1 MNEVESFEILD
12 ITKDHEARSFIRN
25 KGHKTVPMLYWRV
38 PGKDVWVNKDI
49 DTSKLTGENLGKR
62 VKDAIA
68 STKKDNC
75 LVFDVDGTLTPS
87 RAKIDPAH
95 AEIITDLASKV
106 DIYIITGSDFP
117 KTKEQLGDITKVV
130 KGSYQCAGN
139 ELWVNDKLVQSVP
152 EFNMSKV
159 MVKWCKLK
167 LAESKFPHRTGV
179 KHIDLRPGMMNFSI
193 LGRGCTKEQRKEYIE
208 YDIRH
213 NERESIAR
221 EFNEIFQTYSA
232 QIAGETGIDICE
244 QGRDKGQ
251 VYKPLEALYN
261 SIIFFGD
268 DTQEGGNDYPFA
280 KQIQS
285 FPHRCFPVDGPE
297 ETFESLEGIKR
308 LFFDSWPGQDSGIEG
323 QL

>member
-1 MNEVESFEILD
+1 M
-12 ITKDHEARSFIRN
+12 
-25 KGHKTVPMLYWRV
+25 
-38 PGKDVWVNKDI
+38 
-49 DTSKLTGENLGKR
+49 
-62 VKDAIA
+62 
-68 STKKDNC
+68 
-75 LVFDVDGTLTPS
+75 
-87 RAKIDPAH
+87 
-95 AEIITDLASKV
+95 
-106 DIYIITGSDFP
+106 
-117 KTKEQLGDITKVV
+117 
-130 KGSYQCAGN
+130 
-139 ELWVNDKLVQSVP
+139 
-152 EFNMSKV
+152 
-159 MVKWCKLK
+159 
-167 LAESKFPHRTGV
+167 
-179 KHIDLRPGMMNFSI
+179 
-193 LGRGCTKEQRKEYIE
+193 EQRKEYIE

-221 EFNEIFQTYSA
+221 DFNEIFQTYSA

-308 LFFDSWPGQDSGIEG
+308 LFIDSWPGQDSGIEG